1 MQVIAIVGL
10 GYVGRLADFC
20 RGGHSS
26 LLLGEGAAT
35 PWRSRRRRIVC
46 RIEGLPL
53 LMQGVTVDAL
63 GQALE
68 VGVKLLTHRI

>member
-1 MQVIAIVGL
+1 MWVAWQTFVA
-10 GYVGRLADFC
+10 A
-20 RGGHSS
+20 GHIS
-26 LLLGEGAAT
+26 LLLGEGAPT

-53 LMQGVTVDAL
+53 LKQGVTIYAL

-68 VGVKLLTHRI
+68 VGI